1 MRRLRI
7 DRINLRL
14 RNVSAATAQ
23 DAARLLGPALS
34 RALAAGQSL
43 KATPTDP
50 VGTAPGADGLATSIA
65 ARIAAQ
71 VRRG

>member
-7 DRINLRL
+7 GRINLRL
-14 RNVSAATAQ
+14 KNVSAATAQ

-34 RALAAGQSL
+34 RALAAP
-43 KATPTDP
+43 PTDP
-50 VGTAPGADGLATSIA
+50 IASPGASGLATTIA

-71 VRRG
+71 VRKG